1 MIKVLLV
8 DDHELVRIGI
18 SRLLENAEGIKVVA
32 EADSGETA
40 IEQVKKSAPDVVLMD
55 VSMPGIGGLEATR
68 RLSQTNPSLPIVIV
82 TVHSEEPFPNSLLKA
97 GAVGYLHKG
106 CSVDEI
112 INAIRAVHEG
122 KRYLSNEIA
131 QGMAHSILSES
142 ESSPFEKLSSREMQ
156 VLLMLV
162 NGNRSGEIAKKLSLS
177 PKTISTYRTRLFDK
191 LKVHNEAEMTRL
203 ASRYGVLE
211 GIA

>member
-18 SRLLENAEGIKVVA
+18 SRLLENADGIEVVA

-40 IEQVKKSAPDVVLMD
+40 IEQVKKSNPDVILMD

-68 RLSQTNPSLPIVIV
+68 RLSQTNPLIPIVIV

-112 INAIRAVHEG
+112 VLAIRSVHEG
-122 KRYLSNEIA
+122 KRYLSNQIA
-131 QGMAHSILSES
+131 QGMAHSLLSES
-142 ESSPFEKLSSREMQ
+142 EASPFEKLSSREMQ
-156 VLLMLV
+156 VLIMLV
-162 NGNRSGEIAKKLSLS
+162 NGNRSGEIAKTLNLS

-211 GIA
+211 GIE